1 MNSLLLAASL
11 LLCTIG
17 LVHSVLGERLVFR
30 RLRRGTIVPAHG
42 GDVLL
47 ERHVRILW
55 ATWHAVTVMAW
66 GLGLVLLQVA
76 RSPEGDGTHAGM
88 LWAIAL
94 ATLGAS
100 LLVLVGTRARHP
112 GWLGLLVAAVLV
124 WLGLPG

>member
-11 LLCTIG
+11 LLCMIG

-30 RLRRGTIVPAHG
+30 RLRRGTVVPTHG

-66 GLGLVLLQVA
+66 GLGLVLLQLA
-76 RSPEGDGTHAGM
+76 RFATV
-88 LWAIAL
+88 LL
-94 ATLGAS
+94 A
-100 LLVLVGTRARHP
+100 
-112 GWLGLLVAAVLV
+112 
-124 WLGLPG
+124 